1 MHKIKRMARFIFLRV
16 ISGLISISMIVL
28 SIVSNGVAPSYAQ
41 TSTSTQ
47 SASPPAA
54 ETTEESSSTGN
65 ADPAASVSMDTDKI
79 RLIYQGDKDDLTDK
93 DKIAAKYGDMYVL
106 EYDTSSEA
114 KQAKNRLK
122 KDGSVGKEEIVRMA
136 TDSDFSKSEKETISA
151 EDINNSIEKAD
162 DYSVPDYSGQ
172 NVIAVIDTGSTDQD
186 IGSVSFIDKDA
197 KDTNGHATR
206 VEEAIREQN
215 SDAQI
220 LSLKAL
226 DDNGNGTTAS
236 VIAALDYA
244 MKAHVSIINLSFS
257 GKATDDTKILESKIQ
272 EAAKAGIVVIGAA
285 GNNNADASSYV
296 PGNVSEILTIGAATA
311 DGNKV
316 EDSNYGDAVDWYVT
330 ASSTSIAAA
339 KATGIY
345 SKEGKLQEKEG
356 VVFSKVNYTIDSNSS
371 DDQKDATTIISTAD
385 SGGAGGASGTSG
397 GGLPCNVKWVLRDNN
412 SNAFGWALTNQT
424 SGSVNVA
431 AVKSVIN
438 NVVGVDI
445 WDLNRNIG
453 GYKYS
458 PDQLIS
464 QALTQAV
471 NQCRTNYKNK
481 YGTTTGFKPRIVAV
495 GVTYVPPAYAQMASG
510 RGCYNQSTNVAD
522 TVWNTAWTN
531 IGNPT
536 LTHNN
541 QNYDKNTKSHNSNR
555 SLTYFAETQLK
566 GNDNIRI
573 IVLDDT
579 EPLPKTGNIKIS
591 KSADPTSYD
600 NAGTLSYNSLGTDIG
615 YQSDVSNGATSGV
628 LGKSGP
634 VAKAYG
640 EGSIFGFNVKA
651 PTGLSG
657 TGTLQ
662 FRGHYAY
669 EGWDQA
675 FDTSTKKKYDKW
687 YTAGGKEMS
696 FGAIQV
702 LDAADDSSGNPSGSG
717 VQTYPWYLNL
727 KGGDKISDTALNSQ
741 RWNLKY
747 DSDGYAILYNAS
759 NPKTCLN
766 QYGGKNQLKNGAKLV
781 IYNYDGTDACKW
793 KIEKTSDGAYII
805 RSKINPD
812 FYINVSGD
820 AHSGSSGQRIQMF
833 NSGKGEAN
841 MKINKANQW
850 NFFKISDNG
859 TDLSIPSTEDALP
872 EGTYYISAQDY
883 ALQALQMKLTG
894 DWADKYDLYYQ
905 AYVSGSGWTDWAKN
919 GATAGTIGTGKN
931 VLGYRALIVNKAN
944 VTSSALKGAVYTVY
958 SNANCTTSVGTITT
972 DEYGQGELKDL
983 EADKTY
989 YIKETSAPSGFDL
1002 DPTVKSVKVNGG
1014 ETVTVYSAEPPQQT
1028 GKIHIT
1034 KSASGAGS
1042 ITSLPSLAGA
1052 VYTVYS
1058 DSACK
1063 TSVGT
1068 ITTDAK
1074 GAGELTVLANKTYY
1088 VKETK
1093 APAGYS
1099 IDSKVYTATPEINT
1113 TVSIH
1118 SSDQLLDKKIQI
1130 SKSLDQQKAGVLNYG
1145 SLIMESLSGSFNIG
1159 EGVNGT
1165 ISGSDG
1171 SDESTFMFGFSQPL
1185 NLDGSGSLQ
1194 FRGYYDGEGWDQSF
1208 DASTKKKG
1216 SKWYSSVYSFG
1227 ADQVLD
1233 AAGDDNNNPS
1243 GSAIELKS
1251 WAPKGG
1257 NYSDAT
1263 YKSQEWNLKY
1273 DSDGYAIFYSVSNPN
1288 LCLSLK
1294 GGEDALA
1301 DGSASLQLSEYDG
1314 SDACKWKIEG
1324 SLFGFVIYSKVDS
1337 EFCINVN
1344 NGSIQVSDESLLL
1357 NNTCQWN
1364 FLEVSDDGTELV
1376 PSSNFD
1382 SDNKKWSEGTYYI
1395 SKFSPLKAMQ
1405 VKLTGDWANKY
1416 DINYQVYVDGNG
1428 WTDWVKNG
1436 ETAGMR
1442 KKDMT
1447 NLGDVLAYRAYIVSK
1462 EQSAFPTAVKGAVYT
1477 VYSDS
1482 SCTQKVGTITVD
1494 EEGNGEA
1501 TVPYAGTY
1509 YVKETSAPEGL
1520 ELNTDIMTI
1529 STSADKDEYTLS
1541 TSDKVKEHRS
1551 TLSTTASISG
1561 FTPDD
1566 KQSIKT
1572 DSVGHSVYTIDNAL
1586 EAAKKYKNKLPKITD
1601 TLHYSGLEAGRTY
1614 KVVSTLY
1621 DKETG
1626 DQIKL
1631 ANNADTI
1638 TSLLTPT
1645 SESGDFTVT
1654 FDNVNI
1660 YNQSLYKERSNTY
1673 PYYRN
1678 IVIYEEIIDL
1688 TTGNTVVIHKDQN
1701 DENQSLYLQ
1710 IKSPNTDTKTT
1721 PLANTG
1727 GTGGWMLLVL
1737 ILLGGIYVGLRNKKD
1752 ING

>member
-1 MHKIKRMARFIFLRV
+1 MHKIKRMAQFIFLRV
-16 ISGLISISMIVL
+16 ISGLISMSMIVL

-41 TSTSTQ
+41 MSTSSQ
-47 SASPPAA
+47 SSPPPVA
-54 ETTEESSSTGN
+54 ETTEESRTGN
-65 ADPAASVSMDTDKI
+65 EDPAASVSMDTDKI

-136 TDSDFSKSEKETISA
+136 TDSDSSKSEKETISA

-186 IGSVSFIDKDA
+186 IGSVSFIDEDA

-206 VEEAIREQN
+206 VEEGIREQN
-215 SDAQI
+215 ADAQI

-272 EAAKAGIVVIGAA
+272 EAAKAGVVVIGAA
-285 GNNNADASSYV
+285 GNNNANASSYV

-316 EDSNYGDAVDWYVT
+316 DDSNYGDMVDWYVT
-330 ASSTSIAAA
+330 APSTSIAAA

-345 SKEGKLQEKEG
+345 SKEGSLKEKEG
-356 VVFSKVNYTIDSNSS
+356 IVFSKVNYTIDSNSS
-371 DDQKDATTIISTAD
+371 DNQKDTTIISTAD
-385 SGGAGGASGTSG
+385 SGGAGGGSGSAG
-397 GGLPCNVKWVLRDNN
+397 GGAGTAVKWVIRDNN
-412 SNAFGWALTNQT
+412 SNAFGWALTGAT
-424 SGSVNVA
+424 SGSANTGAVVNV
-431 AVKSVIN
+431 IQ
-438 NVVGVDI
+438 NVMGMKYEQYGRFPTVYQLT
-445 WDLNRNIG
+445 LNALN
-453 GYKYS
+453 
-458 PDQLIS
+458 
-464 QALTQAV
+464 QAI

-481 YGTTTGFKPRIVAV
+481 YGNTTGFKPRIVAV
-495 GVTYVPPAYAQMASG
+495 GVSYVPGSDP
-510 RGCYNQSTNVAD
+510 RNLNHKD
-522 TVWNTAWTN
+522 THNETCNSPDSVWDQAWTN
-531 IGNPT
+531 VGNPA
-536 LTHNN
+536 LVHNN
-541 QNYDKNTKSHNSNR
+541 QTYYKDTKSHNSNQ
-555 SLTYFAETQLK
+555 SLTYFAKTQLK

-579 EPLPKTGNIKIS
+579 EPMPAEGNIKIS

-600 NAGTLSYNSLGTDIG
+600 NVGTLSYNSFGTDIG

-675 FDTSTKKKYDKW
+675 FDPSSSTKVDKW
-687 YTAGGKEMS
+687 YTAGGTEMS

-702 LDAADDSSGNPSGSG
+702 LDAAGDSSGNPSGSG
-717 VQTYPWYLNL
+717 VQTYEWTP
-727 KGGDKISDTALNSQ
+727 KGGNYSDADYKSQ
-741 RWNLKY
+741 EWNLKY
-747 DSDGYAILYNAS
+747 DSDGYAILYNVS
-759 NPKTCLN
+759 NPNTCLN
-766 QYGGKNQLKNGAKLV
+766 QYGGKDALKNGAGLKV
-781 IYNYDGTDACKW
+781 YTYDGTDACKW
-793 KIEKTSDGAYII
+793 KIERTSDGAYLL
-805 RSKINPD
+805 RSKIDPN
-812 FYINVSGD
+812 YCINVQYNNH
-820 AHSGSSGQRIQMF
+820 ASSGAQAIQMY
-833 NSGKGEAN
+833 NDSTDKTYNTSGLTQSTD
-841 MKINKANQW
+841 KANRW
-850 NFFKISDNG
+850 NFFKVSDNEK
-859 TDLSIPSTEDALP
+859 DLSIPMTDEKLP
-872 EGTYYISAQDY
+872 EGTYYIGQQDY

-1216 SKWYSSVYSFG
+1216 SKWYSSDYSFG

-1324 SLFGFVIYSKVDS
+1324 SRFGFVIYSKVDS
-1337 EFCINVN
+1337 AFCINVN

-1509 YVKETSAPEGL
+1509 YVKETYAPSDL

-1561 FTPDD
+1561 FTTDD

-1572 DSVGHSVYTIDNAL
+1572 DSAGHSVYTIDNAL

-1727 GTGGWMLLVL
+1727 GTAGWMLI
-1737 ILLGGIYVGLRNKKD
+1737 ILAMLGGAYAILKDKKE
-1752 ING
+1752 INE